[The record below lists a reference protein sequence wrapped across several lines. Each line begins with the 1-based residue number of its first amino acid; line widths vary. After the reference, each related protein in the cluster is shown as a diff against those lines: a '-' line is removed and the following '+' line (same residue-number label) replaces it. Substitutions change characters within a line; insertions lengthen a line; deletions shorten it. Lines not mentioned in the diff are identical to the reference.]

1 MISVGSRIF
10 TGSSPNSEKWLPGNT
25 GIGSDNLKTYNHL
38 RLAEALVGSGL
49 LVVRIF
55 FAERTWRVACT
66 FFKELVEMRNVL
78 KTRGIRYRRNTA
90 VTQQQCA
97 RLADAVLVHKIGEG
111 HSRMLFEIPAERW
124 CT

>member
-1 MISVGSRIF
+1 MASNGRHFLFLQQSI
-10 TGSSPNSEKWLPGNT
+10 
-25 GIGSDNLKTYNHL
+25 
-38 RLAEALVGSGL
+38 

-55 FAERTWRVACT
+55 FAERAWRIACT

-78 KTRGIRYRRNTA
+78 KTRGIRYRRNIA

-97 RLADAVLVHKIGEG
+97 RLADAVLVHKISEG
-111 HSRMLFEIPAERW
+111 HPRMLFEIPAERW